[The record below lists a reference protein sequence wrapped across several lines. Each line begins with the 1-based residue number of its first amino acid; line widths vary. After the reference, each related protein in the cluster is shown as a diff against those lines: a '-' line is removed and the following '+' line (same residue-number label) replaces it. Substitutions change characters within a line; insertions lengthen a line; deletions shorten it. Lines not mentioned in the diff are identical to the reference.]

1 MLKFIVKRLLLLIP
15 VMFAVSVLIFALLRL
30 NGTDAAMSYLNAS
43 GIAPTDAALAHARAQ
58 LNLDKPIFEQY
69 AVWLKDASS
78 LNFGASYITG
88 RAVSE
93 DMAHYFP
100 ATLKLAALGLFFT
113 LVLSVPMGILS
124 AIYNDKFID
133 YAVRFVSFL
142 GVCTPNFWLGF
153 LLILLFSV
161 HLKILPPFGAGG
173 LSHLLMP
180 AFAISFMS
188 IAVNS
193 RLIRANLL
201 EIKNK
206 RHVSYARMRGLS
218 ASRVLFSHVF
228 KNASLPVVTA
238 LGMHIGELVGG
249 AMVIESV
256 FAYPGIGRYA
266 VEAII
271 NNDYP
276 VIQCFI
282 LLMAFAFAISNLVID
297 VLYAFIDPR
306 IRTNA

>member
-113 LVLSVPMGILS
+113 LVFSVPMGILS
-124 AIYNDKFID
+124 AIYKDKFID
-133 YAVRFVSFL
+133 YAVRFVSFFGRL
-142 GVCTPNFWLGF
+142 YAEF
-153 LLILLFSV
+153 LARIFV
-161 HLKILPPFGAGG
+161 D
-173 LSHLLMP
+173 
-180 AFAISFMS
+180 FAIF
-188 IAVNS
+188 
-193 RLIRANLL
+193 RA
-201 EIKNK
+201 
-206 RHVSYARMRGLS
+206 S
-218 ASRVLFSHVF
+218 
-228 KNASLPVVTA
+228 
-238 LGMHIGELVGG
+238 
-249 AMVIESV
+249 
-256 FAYPGIGRYA
+256 
-266 VEAII
+266 
-271 NNDYP
+271 
-276 VIQCFI
+276 
-282 LLMAFAFAISNLVID
+282 
-297 VLYAFIDPR
+297 
-306 IRTNA
+306 